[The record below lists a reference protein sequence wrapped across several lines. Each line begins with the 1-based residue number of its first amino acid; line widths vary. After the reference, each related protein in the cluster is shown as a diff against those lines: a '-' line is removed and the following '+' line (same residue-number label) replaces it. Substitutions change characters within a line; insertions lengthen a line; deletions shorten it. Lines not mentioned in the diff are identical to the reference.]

1 MSLSDGG
8 VQATMPV
15 APVNSSNGNGFGW
28 GGDGAWWIV
37 LFLIFAAF
45 GGWGNGF
52 GFGGG
57 NNGGG
62 VVDGYVLASDFS
74 NIERKLDSVNNGICD
89 GFYAMNTGMLNGFA
103 NVTQAV
109 TSGFSQAELSRCN
122 QQAALM
128 QQLFQMQMQSQNCCC
143 ENRAAIA
150 QVRYDMATQACD
162 TRNTVQN
169 TTRDII
175 DAMNCG
181 FRSIDQRLTAQELAA
196 KDAKIAEQAQQLF
209 VSNLAASQNAQTLDL
224 RNYVSGQLAYYNP
237 RPVPSFA
244 VPAPYQYAGC
254 NGYNGGYNYGCGG
267 CAA

>member
-62 VVDGYVLASDFS
+62 VVDGYVLTSDFAS
-74 NIERKLDSVNNGICD
+74 VERKLDSIANGICD
-89 GFYAMNTGMLNGFA
+89 STFALNNAITGGFATTTQAINTGFGN
-103 NVTQAV
+103 
-109 TSGFSQAELSRCN
+109 AELSRAN

-128 QQLFQMQMQSQNCCC
+128 QQLNAMQMQAANCCC

-150 QVRYDMATQACD
+150 QVRYDMAAQACD

-169 TTRDII
+169 ATRDII

-196 KDAKIAEQAQQLF
+196 KDAKIAEQNQQLF
-209 VSNLAASQNAQTLDL
+209 GYQLAASQAAQNNYLVSTL
-224 RNYVSGQLAYYNP
+224 RPSPSPAYVVANP
-237 RPVPSFA
+237 
-244 VPAPYQYAGC
+244 YCC
-254 NGYNGGYNYGCGG
+254 NSGYNYGCGG